1 MSTGRALALLVGG
14 SAGVAGAC
22 LLSARGVEPF
32 ATWLYTTAWYPLLLA
47 MEGAVALR
55 HGRFLLLDRPGAALS
70 VLAWSVPGWMI
81 FEVLNL
87 RLENWY
93 YVFVPEERAALWTGV
108 IVSFATV
115 FPACFLPAAL
125 FHPRG
130 AEVGDGGPRDAPE
143 EPPGALEE
151 GPRVAGR
158 PGAGGEAT
166 GTAVVASGVL
176 RDVRWSG
183 VLFLVLPL
191 LWPRWFFPLVWG
203 AFALLPEADTARR
216 APERSLLVDALSG
229 RWRRIGAL
237 LAGGAVAGLCWE
249 ALNAVARAGWV
260 YTVPGLEEV
269 KLFEMP
275 PLGFLG
281 FPPLALTCFALY
293 QWLVGR
299 GWAVP
304 AGLVPGSPL
313 EESPSPAPPVPDPG
327 EDRRPGRR
335 TGASPFPGPGLA
347 AAAIGGVVVVVG
359 TLIAMERETISSR
372 TPRLRDL
379 PGLLPADVE
388 ALNAWGIG
396 SVFDLAEADPGA
408 LAGRVPGVDADR
420 GREWIDTARLVTTRG
435 VGTRL
440 ARYLHRWGIRSPEE
454 LARADPGAVARCFAA
469 VEEVEVRSA
478 QVRVWWRGARAES
491 RAGENRDTDPVSPR
505 CEEGA

>member
-1 MSTGRALALLVGG
+1 MSTGRALALLTAGA
-14 SAGVAGAC
+14 AGVAGAC
-22 LLSARGVEPF
+22 LLSTNGVEPF
-32 ATWLYTTAWYPLLLA
+32 ATWLYTAAWYPLLLA

-55 HGRFLLLDRPGAALS
+55 HGRSLLLGRPGAALS

-93 YVFVPEERAALWTGV
+93 YVFVPEERTALWTGV

-125 FHPRG
+125 FHPR
-130 AEVGDGGPRDAPE
+130 DGG
-143 EPPGALEE
+143 
-151 GPRVAGR
+151 GPVGGR
-158 PGAGGEAT
+158 SVP
-166 GTAVVASGVL
+166 VGVL
-176 RDVRWSG
+176 RAVRWTG
-183 VLFLVLPL
+183 AAMLALPL

-203 AFALLPEADTARR
+203 ALTLLPEPDTARR
-216 APERSLLVDALSG
+216 APERSLLIDVLTG

-237 LAGGAVAGLCWE
+237 LAGGAVAGICWE
-249 ALNAVARAGWV
+249 ALNAVARAGWI

-281 FPPLALTCFALY
+281 FPPLALTAFALY
-293 QWLVGR
+293 QWLVVR

-304 AGLVPGSPL
+304 TGVFPGSVL
-313 EESPSPAPPVPDPG
+313 EESPSPDGAPAARG
-327 EDRRPGRR
+327 EVTGGGRR
-335 TGASPFPGPGLA
+335 AGVSGFPGPGLGA
-347 AAAIGGVVVVVG
+347 AALGGVVLVTG

-372 TPRLRDL
+372 SPRLRDL

-388 ALNAWGIG
+388 ALTAWGVG
-396 SVFDLAEADPGA
+396 SVFDLAEADPA
-408 LAGRVPGVDADR
+408 ELAGRIPGAEPEAARDWV
-420 GREWIDTARLVTTRG
+420 DTARLVTTRG

-440 ARYLHRWGIRSPEE
+440 ARYLHRWGIRSPED

-469 VEEVEVRSA
+469 VDGVEVRSA
-478 QVRVWWRGARAES
+478 QVRVWWRGARAELGADEEPEG
-491 RAGENRDTDPVSPR
+491 RPVGPR
-505 CEEGA
+505 CEEAG